1 MKFIKILI
9 TITVIFFTAT
19 LTAQEQNNFEI
30 SKNLELYGNILRE
43 LNLNYADDIKPG
55 ELTKTAIDKM
65 LRGLDPYTVYI
76 PESRIEDF
84 KLMSKGEY
92 GGIGAMIQKLDDWV
106 VISEPYEGFPAQK
119 AGLKAGDQIIAIDG
133 ESAKGKTTKQVSERL
148 KGTPGTEV
156 KITIRHFEEDNDT
169 VYTIKREKIKI
180 PNVPYSGMVTDDIG
194 YISLLHFS
202 DNAGNDVKNAFINL
216 KTKHPNLKGII
227 FDLRSNGGGLLNEA
241 VNIANIW
248 LPKGQKI
255 VTTKGKRK
263 ENTHS
268 YYTKNKATD
277 TKIPLVILVN
287 DGTASASEIVSGSMQ
302 DLDRGVIIGQR
313 TYGKGLVQNVLPLP
327 YNSKIKITIA
337 KYYIPSGRCIQKI
350 NYFDRET
357 GKRPEKV
364 PDSLISEFKTK
375 HGRTVYDGGGIEPD
389 IKMKEQSFNQVT
401 GDLYAQN
408 YIFKFANDFAK
419 KHKTIP
425 PPGKFTISDSTFEA
439 FKKFVGNKFDYKTE
453 TEEII
458 KKLKQSAQREEYAQA
473 LDSTIKKLEQ
483 EVKEEKKKDL
493 DKNKDEIK
501 ELLRIEII
509 TRYYYQKGKIE
520 ASLINDEEVKK
531 AIEVINNN
539 TLYNSILDG
548 SYKPENKEEK
558 KEK

>member
-1 MKFIKILI
+1 MKVFRILI
-9 TITVIFFTAT
+9 VVTVLFFTGNIE
-19 LTAQEQNNFEI
+19 AQEQNNFEI
-30 SKNLELYGNILRE
+30 SKNLEIYGNVLRQ

-55 ELTKTAIDKM
+55 ELTQTAIDKM
-65 LRGLDPYTVYI
+65 LQGLDPYTIYI

-84 KLMSKGEY
+84 ELMSKGEY
-92 GGIGAMIQKLDDWV
+92 GGIGAMIQKLGDWV

-119 AGLKAGDQIIAIDG
+119 AGLKAGDEIRAIDG
-133 ESAKGKTTKQVSERL
+133 ESAKGKTTKEVSDRL

-156 KITIRHFEEDNDT
+156 QITIRHYDADKDT

-180 PNVPYSGMVTDDIG
+180 PNVPYYGMISDDIG
-194 YISLLHFS
+194 YISLLQFS
-202 DNAGNDVKNAFINL
+202 DNAGNDVKNAFLDL
-216 KTKHPNLKGII
+216 KSKHPGLKGIV

-268 YYTKNKATD
+268 YYTKNKAVD
-277 TKIPLVILVN
+277 TKIPLVILV
-287 DGTASASEIVSGSMQ
+287 DGGTASASEIVSGSMQ

-313 TYGKGLVQNVLPLP
+313 TFGKGLVQNVLPLP
-327 YNSKIKITIA
+327 YNSKIKVTIA

-357 GKRPEKV
+357 GERPEKV

-375 HGRTVYDGGGIEPD
+375 NGRIVYDGGGIEPD
-389 IKMKEQSFNQVT
+389 IKMKERQFNQVT

-408 YIFKFANDFAK
+408 YIFKFANQFVLN
-419 KHKTIP
+419 HPSIP
-425 PPGKFTISDSTFEA
+425 PPSEFTISDSTFEA
-439 FKKFVGNKFDYKTE
+439 FKKFVGDKFDYKTE
-453 TEEII
+453 TEELI
-458 KKLKQSAQREEYAQA
+458 KRLKESAQREEYAAA

-493 DKNKDEIK
+493 DKNKEEIK
-501 ELLRIEII
+501 ELLRIEIV

-520 ASLINDEEVKK
+520 ASLINDPEVKK
-531 AIEVINNN
+531 AIEVIHDKN
-539 TLYNSILDG
+539 LYKSILDG
-548 SYKPENKEEK
+548 TYQKEEK
-558 KEK
+558 EK